1 MHYVLDEW
9 LETQVTPRL
18 SGNCAFA
25 QFTDDAVM
33 VFDNIVD
40 TQRALAVLGKR
51 LAVLGLTLHP
61 DKSRLV
67 DLRPGRVESA
77 RHRNTGGTA
86 FDFLGLTHVQPMSG
100 ARVPARQ
107 THGSADYGQRPVCS

>member
-1 MHYVLDEW
+1 VLDEW

-33 VFDNIVD
+33 VFDNIAD
-40 TQRALAVLGKR
+40 AQRALAVLGKR

-67 DLRPGRVESA
+67 DLRPGRVEGA

-86 FDFLGLTHVQPMSG
+86 FDFDFLGLTHVRG
-100 ARVPARQ
+100 AGPGKAD
-107 THGSADYGQRPVCS
+107 HGSADYGQRRFARESPR